1 MADTGLQLRTRVND
15 DNTLTLWLEDV
26 ALPQP
31 GPDEVL
37 VRVEAAPINP
47 SDLALLFGPADMSTA
62 RNSGSAERPVITADI
77 PASAMR
83 LVQARL
89 GQALPAGNEGAGTV
103 VAAGSSDAA
112 QALLGKTVGAFGGEM
127 FAQYRCVSAHACLV
141 LNEGTSAAEGAS
153 CFVNPMTALGM
164 VETLHMEGHKALVHT
179 AAASNLGQMLNRLC
193 QADAIPLVNI
203 VRKTEQSELLM
214 SQGAEYVVNSGSE
227 SFQQD
232 LLAAL
237 DATDATIA
245 FDAIGGGKL
254 GGTIL
259 NSMEAVA
266 ARKMTEYNRYGSNTF
281 KQLYI
286 YGALDLGPTVLTR
299 NFGFAWNIGG
309 WLLPLFLQKAGHQK
323 VGEMRARVAAEIKT
337 TFASHYTRR
346 VTLAEALSLDAIE
359 AYNRRATGEKYLV
372 LPQD

>member
-26 ALPQP
+26 PLPQP

-127 FAQYRCVSAHACLV
+127 FA
-141 LNEGTSAAEGAS
+141 
-153 CFVNPMTALGM
+153 
-164 VETLHMEGHKALVHT
+164 
-179 AAASNLGQMLNRLC
+179 
-193 QADAIPLVNI
+193 
-203 VRKTEQSELLM
+203 
-214 SQGAEYVVNSGSE
+214 
-227 SFQQD
+227 
-232 LLAAL
+232 
-237 DATDATIA
+237 
-245 FDAIGGGKL
+245 
-254 GGTIL
+254 
-259 NSMEAVA
+259 
-266 ARKMTEYNRYGSNTF
+266 
-281 KQLYI
+281 
-286 YGALDLGPTVLTR
+286 
-299 NFGFAWNIGG
+299 
-309 WLLPLFLQKAGHQK
+309 
-323 VGEMRARVAAEIKT
+323 
-337 TFASHYTRR
+337 
-346 VTLAEALSLDAIE
+346 
-359 AYNRRATGEKYLV
+359 
-372 LPQD
+372 